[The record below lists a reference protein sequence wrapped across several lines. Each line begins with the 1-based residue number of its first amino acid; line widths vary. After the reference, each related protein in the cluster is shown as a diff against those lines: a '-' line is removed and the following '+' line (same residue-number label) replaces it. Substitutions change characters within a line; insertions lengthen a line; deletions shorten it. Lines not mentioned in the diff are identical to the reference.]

1 MNYTNI
7 FEKNII
13 NICVC
18 RNKSLPLQQ
27 IIKTMKRLFFF
38 SLFVTLVVSLS
49 AVSPSGTL
57 PVLYIQTEN
66 NAPIVSKED
75 YINATYYLDAM
86 GLAGYQSIGSASTPL
101 TMEIKGR
108 GNYTWR
114 DFNKKPYRLKL
125 SEKQPLMGMTK
136 SKHFALLAHA
146 DDALNKKGFMRN
158 QVGFELSRM
167 IGMAWTPA
175 TAPVEV
181 VLNGDYIGLYFLT
194 ETIRV
199 DKDRV
204 NIVEQEDEE
213 TDPTAITGGWLV
225 EIDNYDEDPHIT
237 IKEGDGHTM
246 WFTYKTPEVL
256 SKAQETFLGDEMS
269 RIDEL
274 VYGDKNSDEL
284 WQYLD
289 IDALARFYIVQEIMD
304 NYESF
309 HGSCYL
315 YREMGDG
322 EKWKFGPVWDFG
334 SSFYREKTM
343 YLYEGDVW
351 HNHWIPEICKFPAF
365 MEHVKAVW
373 KEFYPQINTIYTFT
387 GEQLT
392 LLESAAVADANRWPD
407 YSGNRDLQKR
417 INNVNTWLKNSVAWL
432 NEQWKTSS
440 NPGGNDNPG
449 GNEGGGNNDG
459 SLSEVT
465 SMYVWVNGQSVEYV
479 VSQVDSITFAKKEG
493 IVIKAK
499 VPDFWT
505 DVYVYLWD
513 TDGVENGEYKASKVG
528 DWYVYTYFGKALNII
543 FKEGKGWNGHP
554 YQSEDLKT
562 DRSGCYVITQEGEN
576 KGVFNEVNCE

>member
-1 MNYTNI
+1 
-7 FEKNII
+7 
-13 NICVC
+13 
-18 RNKSLPLQQ
+18 
-27 IIKTMKRLFFF
+27 MKRTLFFGLALWI
-38 SLFVTLVVSLS
+38 SSTMM
-49 AVSPSGTL
+49 AVSYSSTL
-57 PVLYIQTEN
+57 PVLHIQTEN
-66 NAPIVSKED
+66 NTPITSKDD
-75 YINATYYLDAM
+75 YLNATYYVDAL
-86 GLAGYQSIGSASTPL
+86 GLTGYENLGSASSPL

-108 GNYTWR
+108 GNYTWK

-125 SEKQPLMGMTK
+125 SNKQSLLGLTK

-167 IGMAWTPA
+167 IGMEWTPA

-213 TDPTAITGGWLV
+213 TDAAAITGGWLV
-225 EIDNYDEDPHIT
+225 EIDNYDEDPHVT
-237 IKEGDGHTM
+237 ISEGGRHTM

-256 SKAQETFLGDEMS
+256 SSAQENFLTQEME
-269 RIDEL
+269 RIDRL
-274 VYGDKNSDEL
+274 VYGDKNSSAL

-289 IDALARFYIVQEIMD
+289 MDALAKFYIVQEIMD

-322 EKWKFGPVWDFG
+322 QKWKFGPVWDFG
-334 SSFYREKTM
+334 SSFNRDKSQ
-343 YLYEGDVW
+343 YLYQGDVW

-365 MEHVKAVW
+365 MERVKEIW

-387 GEQLT
+387 GNQLT
-392 LLESAAVADANRWPD
+392 LLQSAAVTDANRWPA
-407 YSGNRDLQKR
+407 YSGNSDLQKR
-417 INNVNTWLKNSVAWL
+417 INNVNKWLQNSVAWL

-449 GNEGGGNNDG
+449 DNDDDNDNT
-459 SLSEVT
+459 STLSEIDY
-465 SMYVWVNGQSVEYV
+465 MYLWQNGEKVEYPV
-479 VSQVDSITFAKKEG
+479 FQVDSLTFVKKEG
-493 IVIKAK
+493 IVIKVK
-499 VPDFWT
+499 VPDYWT
-505 DVYVYLWD
+505 DVYTHVWE
-513 TDGVENGEYKASKVG
+513 DGQAGRDEKAKQVGE
-528 DWYVYTYFGKALNII
+528 WYVYTHLGKSLNII
-543 FKEGKGWNGHP
+543 FKDGEGWHGKE
-554 YQSEDLKT
+554 YQTEDLKT
-562 DRSGCYVITQEGEN
+562 NSSGCYDIIVQEGE
-576 KGVFNEVNCE
+576 KCKYKAVNCD